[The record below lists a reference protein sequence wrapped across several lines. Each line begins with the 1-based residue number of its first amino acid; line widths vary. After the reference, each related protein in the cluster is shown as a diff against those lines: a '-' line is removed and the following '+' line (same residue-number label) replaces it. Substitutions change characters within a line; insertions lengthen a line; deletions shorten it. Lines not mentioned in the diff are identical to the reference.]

1 MRGLEAQSREKMDFI
16 FYLLLCIYKYDS
28 CGWDPAVQAAELR
41 KESSWAKF
49 LPALITVKQCW
60 NRSTLTRIRWLCFCS
75 KRGSL
80 LMTFREKQSE
90 THMKQR
96 KVSKEPSPSLSTS
109 NKTNSLSLYL
119 TCELSASC
127 DQNASCLDWQGWEC
141 WPQLGYAEK
150 AVWDQGS
157 YSSWREWH
165 VFCPYST
172 LYRSCTFHHWR
183 WTCKRKESAAAV

>member
-1 MRGLEAQSREKMDFI
+1 MRGLEAQSREKMEFI

-28 CGWDPAVQAAELR
+28 CGWDPPVKAAELR
-41 KESSWAKF
+41 KESSWADF
-49 LPALITVKQCW
+49 LP
-60 NRSTLTRIRWLCFCS
+60 TLTTLAVLKQVDSHPDWIALCLFQMRICPDDLQ
-75 KRGSL
+75 G
-80 LMTFREKQSE
+80 E
-90 THMKQR
+90 TEQNSHETRQGA
-96 KVSKEPSPSLSTS
+96 LSY
-109 NKTNSLSLYL
+109 NRTNRLWLYL
-119 TCELSASC
+119 TRALSASC
-127 DQNASCLDWQGWEC
+127 DQRASCLGWRGWEC

-183 WTCKRKESAAAV
+183 WTCKRKESVAVV